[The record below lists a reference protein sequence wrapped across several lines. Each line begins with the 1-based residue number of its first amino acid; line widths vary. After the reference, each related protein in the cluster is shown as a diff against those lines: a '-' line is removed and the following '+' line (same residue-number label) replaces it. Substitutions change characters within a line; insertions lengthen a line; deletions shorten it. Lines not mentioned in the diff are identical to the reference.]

1 MNGALFAPPAPFFAS
16 PAPATHTRGGA
27 SPRRRKPASSSSPAS
42 ANWICSSQCEIKTG
56 GRITSVAGESQIR
69 SRSASGPSR
78 SSASASSRDATSNA
92 TGPGSSSS
100 ASSPS
105 RAPLD
110 AGTGGGIHVQ
120 CFRPSHAALF
130 ASGTRP
136 RARSTNAASSAFF
149 PGSKRHLGRRRG
161 SASVTGAAPPRFM
174 RMKSHVSSAAAATA
188 ARARRVAATKC
199 AQLRLETAA
208 SDAARRAD
216 ARTAESERRGRA
228 RRPDAAVVVSGGGS
242 GLTPG
247 NGDDTPPGGERTGDP
262 PSALASFDPFASS
275 APRVPSSAFGVPS
288 EDGGAGGPELLRLR
302 FGFTNSYAAR
312 SIAAKC
318 PVGVAERRRVL
329 FFLAAAADDD
339 GYFALAD
346 PGVRAAKAPSFVPS
360 AGSSSPPV
368 DPHSRSRSDPT
379 PRAAR
384 RGLREARRRELP
396 ASAPSLRGLRPGGG
410 SGRAPRVA
418 RRARAPS
425 PSSRARARRTVTLPG
440 RPRTP
445 AAARSTARRSERRAS
460 TVEAAPT

>member
-27 SPRRRKPASSSSPAS
+27 SPRRKGPASSSSPAS

-110 AGTGGGIHVQ
+110 AGPGGGGIHVQ

-216 ARTAESERRGRA
+216 ARTQRNPRGGCA
-228 RRPDAAVVVSGGGS
+228 SPAGSDAAVVVSGGGS

-247 NGDDTPPGGERTGDP
+247 NGDDHPPGGERTGDP

-275 APRVPSSAFGVPS
+275 APRVPSSALGVPS

-360 AGSSSPPV
+360 AGSSSPP
-368 DPHSRSRSDPT
+368 PST
-379 PRAAR
+379 PRFAFPFGTHPAASHD
-384 RGLREARRRELP
+384 A
-396 ASAPSLRGLRPGGG
+396 ASASVG
-410 SGRAPRVA
+410 
-418 RRARAPS
+418 
-425 PSSRARARRTVTLPG
+425 
-440 RPRTP
+440 
-445 AAARSTARRSERRAS
+445 AAA
-460 TVEAAPT
+460 